1 MLANIPTIIY
11 AGNKLLLN
19 NSLQIHQR
27 ERKGL
32 ETKLCPYLPQYL
44 IYLLILNIHKV
55 ITPGF
60 REINDGFAVVQDCIP
75 DGFLYVR
82 KRWLY
87 LEVQAMAYSHCKS
100 FLVYEETDGHIH
112 VNLVFL
118 FKFFPLC
125 LELRQPGVEE

>member
-1 MLANIPTIIY
+1 MQEI
-11 AGNKLLLN
+11 LN
-19 NSLQIHQR
+19 NCLQIHQR

-32 ETKLCPYLPQYL
+32 ETKLCPYLLQYL

-55 ITPGF
+55 ITLGF
-60 REINDGFAVVQDCIP
+60 RKIYDGSSVVQDCIP

-112 VNLVFL
+112 VNLCNAIYNHPQYRCINEQKYHQNFH
-118 FKFFPLC
+118 P
-125 LELRQPGVEE
+125 EI